1 MTSIIL
7 YGLSIFL
14 LVLSFIKDK
23 PKTKKA
29 LISALKSFENI
40 MPQFLFIVVT
50 VGILLAFLSADTI
63 SKIIGANSGFLGIIL
78 SAILGSITMMPT
90 FVAFSLGNTLLSSG
104 AGYAQV
110 GTLVSTL
117 VLVGLMTYPLESKY
131 IGKRAAFLRNFIGF
145 IFSIIVGL
153 LLGRIMMIIWKF

>member
-1 MTSIIL
+1 
-7 YGLSIFL
+7 
-14 LVLSFIKDK
+14 
-23 PKTKKA
+23 
-29 LISALKSFENI
+29 
-40 MPQFLFIVVT
+40 
-50 VGILLAFLSADTI
+50 
-63 SKIIGANSGFLGIIL
+63 
-78 SAILGSITMMPT
+78 MMPT

-153 LLGRIMMIIWKF
+153 LLGRIMIMIVSFN

>member
-14 LVLSFIKDK
+14 LILSFIKDK
-23 PKTKKA
+23 SKTKKA
-29 LISALKSFENI
+29 LIVFLKSLENI
-40 MPQFLFIVVT
+40 MPQFLFIVIT
-50 VGILLAFLSADTI
+50 ISILLAFLTPDTI
-63 SKIIGANSGFLGIIL
+63 SKIIGTNSGFLGIIL

-117 VLVGLMTYPLESKY
+117 VLVGLMTYPLEAKY
-131 IGKRAAFLRNFIGF
+131 IGKRAAFLRNFMGF
-145 IFSIIVGL
+145 LFSIIVGF
-153 LLGRIMMIIWKF
+153 LLGRIMIIIWNY

>member
-23 PKTKKA
+23 SKTKKA

-78 SAILGSITMMPT
+78 SAILGLITMMPT

-104 AGYAQV
+104 AGYSQV

>member
-14 LVLSFIKDK
+14 LLLSFIKDK
-23 PKTKKA
+23 SKTKKA

-40 MPQFLFIVVT
+40 MPQFLFIVIT

-63 SKIIGANSGFLGIIL
+63 SKIIGANSGFFGVIL
-78 SAILGSITMMPT
+78 SAVLGSITMMPT
-90 FVAFSLGNTLLSSG
+90 FVAFSLGNTLLVSG
-104 AGYAQV
+104 AGYSQV
-110 GTLVSTL
+110 GALVSTL
-117 VLVGLMTYPLESKY
+117 VLVGLMTYPLEAKY
-131 IGKRAAFLRNFIGF
+131 IGKRAAFLRNLMGF

-153 LLGRIMMIIWKF
+153 LLGRIMMVI